1 MPFEERLFIADVI
14 RWEWFGGTEA
24 ESRSHTAV
32 CGKEADMKR
41 VILGMGV
48 AVGVS
53 LAALAETVAFWPLG
67 CGQGTMRPDGRCRVS
82 PENDLSILDAS
93 RYCELGEPGH
103 TALLTEG
110 GEGLT
115 DFAVGMTTGRYVT
128 PTNDF
133 TVEGWYHF
141 ARLPDSNETWMVVS
155 AFAQTENRWFLTLR
169 RDSLYPGLTWQLFAS
184 KPAIGDSLLTTVT
197 DPDTLTNG
205 WHHFALTFA
214 HRTVDDDAVWRF
226 YLDGK
231 QAGWRAVRAFEGEF
245 SSAPGF
251 GLGGRGR
258 GGNVICGSLSDCRLS
273 DCVLEP
279 AQFLCAAGK
288 DRAHRVVPK
297 WKTLPSLEI
306 PDTPDGGRTLHNG
319 IVLPREWPPR
329 INPADPNPIRA
340 PYLETANIPKVI
352 PIDLGRQ
359 LFVDDFLIESTNGIV
374 RAFGKPVKYE
384 GNPVMWRQTKEEDSA
399 QAPGCAM
406 SGGGVWWD
414 PTRRKFRMW
423 YMSGFAGR
431 ISYAESPDGIRWERP
446 PVGPNDDNVVLPN
459 QMSDTFSVF
468 PGYDTDTPYANW
480 RICIS
485 PGGNPTRSA
494 EYVSDDGI
502 RWHFLRRTGQ
512 HGDCT
517 TMFYDPFLG
526 KWVWSLRAGWRH
538 RSRIYHAH
546 RDFYAGGAWH
556 FPLGRPQTNTVD
568 CALWLACDNQDL
580 PRTMGDCKTYTNYQL
595 YNVDAVPY
603 ESIMVSLFKILC
615 GYEND
620 IAACAGMPK
629 TTSIHFAYS
638 RDGFHFTRPDRTPA
652 IDESGW
658 GSGAWDSG
666 YVGNISSCFAIKD
679 ERLWFFYV
687 GARGDATKN
696 DPPRCVYAN
705 GMHWNFSV
713 GVATLRR
720 DGFAGM
726 VADGRGTLVTRPV
739 RFNGSHF
746 FVNAD
751 ARFGEAAVEV
761 LDEKGKPYAGYSAAD
776 CRALVREDST
786 KRAITWKGGDLSRF
800 AGKPVRFR
808 FQLRVATL
816 FSFWVSK
823 DAGGKSGGYVA
834 AGGPDYP
841 GLRDL

>member
-1 MPFEERLFIADVI
+1 
-14 RWEWFGGTEA
+14 
-24 ESRSHTAV
+24 
-32 CGKEADMKR
+32 MKR
-41 VILGMGV
+41 SFPIIICIV
-48 AVGVS
+48 
-53 LAALAETVAFWPLG
+53 LAASPLLARTVAEWPLG
-67 CGQGTMRPDGRCRVS
+67 CDEKGRPDGRCAVS
-82 PENDLSILDAS
+82 SANDLIVGDVTHVGK
-93 RYCELGEPGH
+93 LGDGR
-103 TALLTEG
+103 TALMAAG
-110 GEGLT
+110 GEEAS
-115 DFAVGMTTGRYVT
+115 DFAFSDTAGRYVT

-133 TVEGWYHF
+133 TLEGWYNF
-141 ARLPDSNETWMVVS
+141 ARLPDKGETWMVAS
-155 AFAQTENRWFLTLR
+155 AFGGDNRWFLTLR
-169 RDSLYPGLTWQLFAS
+169 RDSIHKGLTWQIFAGT
-184 KPAIGDSLLTTVT
+184 PRTGDSLLTTVT
-197 DPDTLTNG
+197 DPNTLTNG
-205 WHHFALTFA
+205 WHRFALTFA
-214 HRTVDDDAVWRF
+214 HRTAAGEAEWRF
-226 YLDGK
+226 YLDG
-231 QAGWRAVRAFEGEF
+231 QPSGRCAVKAFEGMF
-245 SSAPGF
+245 NGGMRFA
-251 GLGGRGR
+251 LGGRGR
-258 GGNVICGSLSDCRLS
+258 CGNVISGSLSGCRLS
-273 DCVLEP
+273 DRVLSPGEFLQPDKAHVGTPCWKALP
-279 AQFLCAAGK
+279 ARTA
-288 DRAHRVVPK
+288 V
-297 WKTLPSLEI
+297 
-306 PDTPDGGRTLHNG
+306 PDTPDGGRTLYNG
-319 IVLPREWPPR
+319 VVLPQEWPPR
-329 INPADPNPIRA
+329 IDPKDPNPIKA
-340 PYLETANIPKVI
+340 PYLEADNIPKVI

-359 LFVDDFLIESTNGIV
+359 LFVDDFLIESTNGVV

-384 GNPVMWRQTKEEDSA
+384 GNPVMWRQTKAEMSA

-431 ISYAESPDGIRWERP
+431 ISYAESPDGVNWERP
-446 PVGPNDDNVVLPN
+446 PVGPNGDNVVLPN
-459 QMSDTFSVF
+459 QTSDTFSVF
-468 PGYDTDTPYANW
+468 PGYDTDAPYANW

-494 EYVSDDGI
+494 EYVSSDGI
-502 RWHFLRRTGQ
+502 RWRFLRRTGQ

-517 TMFYDPFLG
+517 TMFHNPFLG

-546 RDFYAGGAWH
+546 RDFYAGGDWH

-580 PRTMGDCKTYTNYQL
+580 PRTMGDGKTYTNSQL

-620 IAACAGMPK
+620 IAARAGMPK

-666 YVGNISSCFAIKD
+666 YVGNISSCFAITD
-679 ERLWFFYV
+679 ERLWFYYV

-696 DPPRCVYAN
+696 DPPRCEYRN

-726 VADGRGTLVTRPV
+726 VADGRGELVTRPV
-739 RFNGSHF
+739 TFSGAHF

-751 ARFGEAAVEV
+751 ARFGEVAAEV
-761 LDEKGKPYAGYSAAD
+761 LDEKGEPYPGYSAAD
-776 CRALVREDST
+776 CKALARKDST
-786 KRAITWKGGDLSRF
+786 KHALTWKGGDLSQF

-808 FQLRVATL
+808 FKMKVATL

-823 DAGGKSGGYVA
+823 KLTGESGGYVA
-834 AGGPDYP
+834 AGGPDYN
-841 GLRDL
+841 GLKDE

>member
-1 MPFEERLFIADVI
+1 MKRSFTIIMCLVL
-14 RWEWFGGTEA
+14 A
-24 ESRSHTAV
+24 ESP
-32 CGKEADMKR
+32 
-41 VILGMGV
+41 L
-48 AVGVS
+48 
-53 LAALAETVAFWPLG
+53 LARTVAEWPLG
-67 CGQGTMRPDGRCRVS
+67 CDEKGCPDGRCAVAS
-82 PENDLSILDAS
+82 ANDLLVGDVTHVGKLNDG
-93 RYCELGEPGH
+93 R
-103 TALLTEG
+103 TALMASG
-110 GEGLT
+110 GEEAS
-115 DFAVGMTTGRYVT
+115 DFAYSDVVGRYVT

-133 TVEGWYHF
+133 TLEGWYSF
-141 ARLPDSNETWMVVS
+141 ARLPNKGETWMVAS
-155 AFAQTENRWFLTLR
+155 AFGGDNRWFLTLR
-169 RDSLYPGLTWQLFAS
+169 RDSIHKGLTWQIFS
-184 KPAIGDSLLTTVT
+184 GTPRTGDSLLTTVT
-197 DPDTLTNG
+197 DPNTLTNG
-205 WHHFALTFA
+205 WHRFALTFA
-214 HRTVDDDAVWRF
+214 HRTAAGEAEWRF

-231 QAGWRAVRAFEGEF
+231 PSGRRAVKAFEGTF
-245 SSAPGF
+245 NGGTRFA
-251 GLGGRGR
+251 LGGRGR
-258 GGNVICGSLSDCRLS
+258 CGNVIAGSLSSCRLS
-273 DCVLEP
+273 DRVLTPGE
-279 AQFLCAAGK
+279 FLQPDK
-288 DRAHRVVPK
+288 AHVGTPC
-297 WKTLPSLEI
+297 WKALPVRTTV
-306 PDTPDGGRTLHNG
+306 PDTPDGGRTLYNG
-319 IVLPREWPPR
+319 IVLPQEWPPR
-329 INPADPNPIRA
+329 IDPKDPNPIKA
-340 PYLETANIPKVI
+340 PYLEADNIPKVI

-359 LFVDDFLIESTNGIV
+359 LFVDDFLIESTNGVV

-384 GNPVMWRQTKEEDSA
+384 GNPVMWRQTKAEMSA

-431 ISYAESPDGIRWERP
+431 ISYAESPDGVNWERP
-446 PVGPNDDNVVLPN
+446 PVGPNGDNVVLPN
-459 QMSDTFSVF
+459 QASDTFSVF
-468 PGYDTDTPYANW
+468 PGYDTDAPYANW

-494 EYVSDDGI
+494 EYVSSDGV
-502 RWHFLRRTGQ
+502 RWRFLRRTGQ

-517 TMFYDPFLG
+517 TMFHNPFIG
-526 KWVWSLRAGWRH
+526 KWIWSLRASWRH
-538 RSRIYHAH
+538 RSRIYHSH
-546 RDFYAGGAWH
+546 RDFYDGADWH
-556 FPLGRPQTNTVD
+556 FPLRAHTNTVD

-580 PRTMGDCKTYTNYQL
+580 PRTMGDGKTYTNSQL

-620 IAACAGMPK
+620 IAARAGMPK

-679 ERLWFFYV
+679 ERLWFYYV
-687 GARGDATKN
+687 GARGDGTKN

-726 VADGRGTLVTRPV
+726 VADGRGELVTRPV
-739 RFNGSHF
+739 TFSGAHF

-751 ARFGEAAVEV
+751 ARFGEVAAEV
-761 LDEKGKPYAGYSAAD
+761 LDEKGEPYPGYSAAD
-776 CRALVREDST
+776 CKALAMEDST
-786 KRAITWKGGDLSRF
+786 KHAITWTGGDLSRF

-808 FQLRVATL
+808 FRMKVATL

-823 DAGGKSGGYVA
+823 KPTGESGGYVA
-834 AGGPDYP
+834 AGGPDYN
-841 GLRDL
+841 GLKDE

>member
-1 MPFEERLFIADVI
+1 
-14 RWEWFGGTEA
+14 
-24 ESRSHTAV
+24 
-32 CGKEADMKR
+32 MKR
-41 VILGMGV
+41 SFPITMCLV
-48 AVGVS
+48 
-53 LAALAETVAFWPLG
+53 LAAMPLLARTVAEWPLG
-67 CGQGTMRPDGRCRVS
+67 CDEKGHPDGRCVVS
-82 PENDLSILDAS
+82 SANDLFVSDVTHVGK
-93 RYCELGEPGH
+93 LGDGR
-103 TALLTEG
+103 TALMTTG
-110 GEGLT
+110 GDGAA
-115 DFAVGMTTGRYVT
+115 DFAFSDTVGRYVT

-133 TVEGWYHF
+133 TIEGWYSF
-141 ARLPDSNETWMVVS
+141 ARLPQKGETWMVVS
-155 AFAQTENRWFLTLR
+155 AFGHDNRWFLTLR
-169 RDSLYPGLTWQLFAS
+169 RDSIHKGLTWQIFAGT
-184 KPAIGDSLLTTVT
+184 PNTGNALLTTVT
-197 DPDTLTNG
+197 DPNTLTNG
-205 WHHFALTFA
+205 WHRFALTFD
-214 HRTVDDDAVWRF
+214 HRTAAGEAEWRF
-226 YLDGK
+226 YLDG
-231 QAGWRAVRAFEGEF
+231 QPSGRRAVKAFEGTF
-245 SSAPGF
+245 NGGTRFA
-251 GLGGRGR
+251 LGGRGR
-258 GGNVICGSLSDCRLS
+258 AGNVIVGSLSCCRISDRVLS
-273 DCVLEP
+273 P
-279 AQFLCAAGK
+279 AEFLQPDKVHVGTPC
-288 DRAHRVVPK
+288 
-297 WKTLPSLEI
+297 WKALPSQSV
-306 PDTPDGGRTLHNG
+306 PDTPDGGRTLYNG
-319 IVLPREWPPR
+319 IVLPQEWPPK
-329 INPADPNPIRA
+329 IDPNDPNPIPA
-340 PYLETANIPKVI
+340 PYLQAANIPKVI
-352 PIDLGRQ
+352 PIDVGRQ

-431 ISYAESPDGIRWERP
+431 ISYAESPDGVTWERP
-446 PVGPNDDNVVLPN
+446 PVGPNGDNVVLPN
-459 QMSDTFSVF
+459 QVSDTFSVF
-468 PGYDTDTPYANW
+468 PGYDTDAPYDNW

-494 EYVSDDGI
+494 EYVSSDGL
-502 RWHFLRRTGQ
+502 RWRFLRRTGQ

-517 TMFYDPFLG
+517 TMFHNPFLG
-526 KWVWSLRAGWRH
+526 KWVWSLRASWRH
-538 RSRIYHAH
+538 RSRVYHAH
-546 RDFYAGGAWH
+546 RDFYAGGDWH

-580 PRTMGDCKTYTNYQL
+580 PRTMGDGKTYTNYQL

-620 IAACAGMPK
+620 IAARAGMPK

-679 ERLWFFYV
+679 ERLWFYYV

-739 RFNGSHF
+739 TFSGAHL

-751 ARFGEAAVEV
+751 ARFGDVSAEV
-761 LDEKGKPYAGYSAAD
+761 LDEKGVPYPGYSAAD
-776 CRALVREDST
+776 CQALVRTDST
-786 KRAITWKGGDLSRF
+786 KSALTWKGGDLSRF

-808 FQLRVATL
+808 FNLHTATL

-823 DAGGKSGGYVA
+823 KPTGESGGYVV
-834 AGGPDYP
+834 AGGPDYS
-841 GLRDL
+841 GLKDE